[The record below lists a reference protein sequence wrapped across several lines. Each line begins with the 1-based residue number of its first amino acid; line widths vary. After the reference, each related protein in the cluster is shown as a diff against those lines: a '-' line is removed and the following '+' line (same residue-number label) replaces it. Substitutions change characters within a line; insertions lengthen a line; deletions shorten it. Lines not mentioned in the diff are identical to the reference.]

1 MPASA
6 DQPGSRLVS
15 RPQPRHR
22 VQFLYS
28 CRGGCALF
36 DLIAACLNSPL
47 LQLGGR
53 LPRLANGLAALLA
66 FEPQTGFR
74 HYLKSQFTDQTF
86 RGLYHWNWFDAAIL
100 FPYFAVMI
108 ALSIYGVHRY
118 VLVYLYYKYRKNYN
132 PNPPAHF
139 AELPRVTVQL
149 PIFNEQFVIDRLVE
163 AVCAMEYPRDRLDIQ
178 VLDDSTDETQEVAAG
193 IVARYAAMGH
203 PIEYIHRTN
212 RHGFKAGALDAGLK
226 VAKGEF
232 VAIFDADFVPPPD
245 WLMRVIHHFAEPGIG
260 MVQTRWT
267 YLNRDYSMLT
277 QIEAMLLDGHFVL
290 EHGARS
296 RTDDFFNFNGTAGMW
311 RIQAIHDG
319 GGWQHDTLTE
329 DTDLSYRSQ
338 LAGWKFKYLP
348 EVECP
353 SELPIEMTAF
363 KTQQARWAK
372 GLIQTSIKMLPVIF
386 KSNIPWRI
394 KKESV
399 YHLTANLSYPLM
411 VIMTAL
417 LIPAMIVRFYQGW
430 FQMLLIDFPIFA
442 ASSFSIAVFYVE
454 SQRVLYPKAWKKSFF
469 YLPFI
474 MALGIGLTVTNT
486 KAVMEAIF
494 GIKSA
499 FVRTP
504 KYRVGKK
511 GEKSQA
517 AKYRKR
523 LKLTPWIELLL
534 GCWFFLAILY
544 TFANQNYF
552 TAPFLILFVVGYWY
566 TGLMSLLQGRF
577 ERWRTGKANP
587 EESSPKPFP
596 VGV

>member
-1 MPASA
+1 VTSLNPAASLLRA
-6 DQPGSRLVS
+6 LPMQAGAYLAYF
-15 RPQPRHR
+15 PQ
-22 VQFLYS
+22 
-28 CRGGCALF
+28 
-36 DLIAACLNSPL
+36 
-47 LQLGGR
+47 
-53 LPRLANGLAALLA
+53 NGL
-66 FEPQTGFR
+66 R
-74 HYLKSQFTDQTF
+74 HYLKMQYADQTF
-86 RGLYHWNWFDAAIL
+86 KGLYHWNWFDLTLLI
-100 FPYFAVMI
+100 PYFAVMI
-108 ALSIYGVHRY
+108 ILSIYGVHRY
-118 VLVYLYYKYRKNYN
+118 VLCYRYYKNRKKYD
-132 PNPPAHF
+132 PNPPRHF
-139 AELPRVTVQL
+139 DELPRVTVQL
-149 PIFNEQFVIDRLVE
+149 PIFNEQFVIDRLIE

-178 VLDDSTDETQEVAAG
+178 VLDDSTDETVEVAAS

-203 PIEYIHRTN
+203 PISYIHRTN
-212 RHGFKAGALDAGLK
+212 RHGFKAGALDEGLN
-226 VAKGEF
+226 VAKGEL

-245 WLMRVIHHFAEPGIG
+245 WLMKVIHHFAEPDVG

-267 YLNRDYSMLT
+267 HLNRDYSMLT
-277 QIEAMLLDGHFVL
+277 QIEAILLDGHFVM
-290 EHGARS
+290 EHGARV
-296 RTDDFFNFNGTAGMW
+296 RTDDYFNFNGTAGMW

-338 LAGWKFKYLP
+338 MKGWRFKYLP

-372 GLIQTSIKMLPVIF
+372 GLIQTSIKLLPSIF
-386 KSNIPWRI
+386 KADVPRRI
-394 KKESV
+394 KVEAV

-411 VIMTAL
+411 VIMSAL

-430 FQMLLIDFPIFA
+430 FQMLLIDVPLFT
-442 ASSFSIAVFYVE
+442 ASSFSIAVFYMASE
-454 SQRVLYPKAWKKSFF
+454 RELFPKTWMKTIW
-469 YLPFI
+469 YLPFL

-486 KAVMEAIF
+486 KAVMEALF

-504 KYRVGKK
+504 KYRVAKK

-523 LKLTPWIELLL
+523 LKLAPWIELAF
-534 GCWFFLAILY
+534 GGYFFLAILY
-544 TFANQNYF
+544 TFSNQNYF

-577 ERWRTGKANP
+577 ERWRTGAEASP